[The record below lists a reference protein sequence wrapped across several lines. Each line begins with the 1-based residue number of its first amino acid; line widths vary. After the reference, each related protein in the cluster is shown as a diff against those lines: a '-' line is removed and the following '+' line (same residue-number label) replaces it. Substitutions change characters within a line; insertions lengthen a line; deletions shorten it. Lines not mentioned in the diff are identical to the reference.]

1 MKGWF
6 HSFNPVLNVS
16 PQQVRKTE
24 NELGAMQA
32 QITQCR
38 CGSRVT
44 LCSQL
49 HDTSGQCPYEG
60 DSLRKL
66 GKKMKEIQIDKEKVA
81 LDKIRKHQ
89 DQLLT
94 LAACEHPEDVAEHR
108 RRFDEHSQWAIAA
121 RSYENPAGFL
131 NVTYHNITADETA
144 LQVVKL
150 SSHQYRPRWLP
161 HR

>member
-1 MKGWF
+1 MSARSRYARPKMSWGPCKHKSLNADVVPVSHYAVSSTTPAASVHMK
-6 HSFNPVLNVS
+6 VT
-16 PQQVRKTE
+16 VR
-24 NELGAMQA
+24 Q
-32 QITQCR
+32 
-38 CGSRVT
+38 
-44 LCSQL
+44 
-49 HDTSGQCPYEG
+49 
-60 DSLRKL
+60 L